1 MRTKYSIINQTEIYF
16 SGQAS
21 KLETWGLS
29 VSFLHKLQ
37 LQCVC
42 KTVWA
47 DNESKLNYPIQTN
60 PIVLLFPSPSH
71 CVSPRWTNTHSEN
84 NFDSLRPNGNSDCC
98 AFLPKLLSTKS
109 FQLYIAAKKK
119 CNDPY
124 GETDR
129 YLMWMIRRQ
138 FTQCQF
144 YPQSSQ
150 QGDTHSQLSQ
160 RKRGGER
167 RVRYLICPLFGHPS
181 PLLINCKCSNWQQL
195 LGSQIK
201 QMNENY
207 TSFRSASLLHNHTV
221 PAALKRKKNRN
232 LAYVTDLTRWHL
244 NEISWQFQLDCLSTP
259 QAALWEMIMKLT
271 IKWQGMIIW
280 CRTQQS
286 PSTAKYFWAKNTHGW
301 PLWPS
306 CWPVLH
312 LLSV

>member
-21 KLETWGLS
+21 KLSRHEVCQSAG
-29 VSFLHKLQ
+29 LHKLQ

-42 KTVWA
+42 KAVWA
-47 DNESKLNYPIQTN
+47 DNESKLSYPIQTS
-60 PIVLLFPSPSH
+60 PIDLLFPSH
-71 CVSPRWTNTHSEN
+71 CVSPRWTNTRSEN
-84 NFDSLRPNGNSDCC
+84 NCDSLRPNGNSDCC

-109 FQLYIAAKKK
+109 FQLYIAAKNK
-119 CNDPY
+119 CNDHY

-129 YLMWMIRRQ
+129 NITWMIRRQ
-138 FTQCQF
+138 FIQCQF
-144 YPQSSQ
+144 YPHSSQ
-150 QGDTHSQLSQ
+150 QGDTHSQLSH

-221 PAALKRKKNRN
+221 PAALERENRN
-232 LAYVTDLTRWHL
+232 LACVTDLTRWHL

-259 QAALWEMIMKLT
+259 QAALWENGTEAHNKVAGNDNLT
-271 IKWQGMIIW
+271 QDTTVSINGK
-280 CRTQQS
+280 
-286 PSTAKYFWAKNTHGW
+286 ALWAKHARLTT
-301 PLWPS
+301 LWPS

-312 LLSV
+312 L